1 MKRTNKLKGMYA
13 LLVAVAACIGITIYA
28 SCSADEDYDG
38 YASKDE
44 LFTLADGEMGRGE
57 NPPVETTLQTDLRT
71 DTIILQIDDSTLN
84 ANIENKSCVFRGRYF
99 VCIKQNGQK
108 TGRVEDVSI
117 HDNYHFTS
125 PQITIERVTHNNKNN
140 TYCLKTRFS
149 AMLIGYDNDVMGR
162 QVQYIVIPDS
172 LFH

>member
-1 MKRTNKLKGMYA
+1 MKTKNLNKGMYA
-13 LLVAVAACIGITIYA
+13 LLVAVVAMIGITMYG
-28 SCSADEDYDG
+28 SCSADGDYD
-38 YASKDE
+38 YYSSQE
-44 LFTLADGEMGRGE
+44 LSTRAEREMGRGE
-57 NPPVETTLQTDLRT
+57 NPPVETTLQTDSLSE
-71 DTIILQIDDSTLN
+71 TIILQIDDSTLN
-84 ANIENKSCVFRGRYF
+84 ANIDNKTCVFIGRYI

-117 HDNYHFTS
+117 RDNYHFTS
-125 PQITIERVTHNNKNN
+125 PQITIERVTHNNQNN

-162 QVQYIVIPDS
+162 RVQNIYIPDS